1 MTETAVP
8 ESLPFPLLLLRA
20 GATYATAMRTALAA
34 AGFDDIPR
42 NGLYVIGGLGAR
54 GRPCPLA
61 ELIGQLKLSKQA
73 MGQLADALV
82 SNGYLQRQVD
92 TDDRRRLTVSL
103 TERGRAA
110 ARVLTAA
117 RTSVEARLLEQA
129 GQTDI
134 EHTRRTLALLG
145 SVDRATAKTGQD
157 RRPVMNLDNA
167 RESLRAENCDLTD
180 SRFSNVGLAGATFDN
195 IDLQRAVFNDI
206 NLAGATLHDVN
217 LENVCVTD
225 ANTKGMTINGV
236 AVLDLLH
243 SGRDHPGNFA
253 QVMPVLKVADIQ
265 RSIDW
270 YTGVLGMTLLW
281 RKPQESGESCMLAEG
296 RVTLMLST
304 GDHLGGT
311 PAFTGTLY
319 FNMADARAFH
329 ERLDGRVEMV
339 WPLEAMNYGTTEFGI
354 RDPDGYVLAF
364 ASR

>member
-1 MTETAVP
+1 MTTTAVP
-8 ESLPFPLLLLRA
+8 ESIPLPMLLLRA

-54 GRPCPLA
+54 KQPCPLA
-61 ELIGQLKLSKQA
+61 ELIEQLKLSKQA

-92 TDDRRRLTVSL
+92 TEDRRRLTVSL

-117 RTSVEARLLEQA
+117 RKSVEARLLKQA
-129 GQTDI
+129 GQKDI
-134 EHTRRTLALLG
+134 ERTRRTLALLG
-145 SVDRATAKTGQD
+145 SVDRPTTKTGQN
-157 RRPVMNLDNA
+157 RIHRMNLDNA
-167 RESLRAENCDLTD
+167 RESLRAENCDLAD
-180 SRFSNVGLAGATFDN
+180 SRFSSVNLAGATFDN
-195 IDLQRAVFNDI
+195 VDLQRAGFNDV
-206 NLAGATLHDVN
+206 NLAGATLHNVN
-217 LENVCVTD
+217 LENVCVTN
-225 ANTKGMTINGV
+225 ANTRGMTINGM
-236 AVLDLLH
+236 AVHDLPH
-243 SGRDHPGNFA
+243 SGRDHPGTFA

-270 YTGVLGMTLLW
+270 YTGVVGMTLLW
-281 RKPQESGESCMLAEG
+281 RKPQDGGESCMLGEG
-296 RVTLMLST
+296 PVTLMLST
-304 GDHLGGT
+304 GDHLGGK

-319 FNMADARAFH
+319 FNMADAAAFH
-329 ERLDGRVEMV
+329 ERLEGRVDMV
-339 WPLEAMNYGTTEFGI
+339 WPLEAMSYGTIEFGI